1 MAEPSTVPTK
11 AWVVTAAGMTVNLC
25 LGILYAWSVW
35 KAGLIAPKNVDPG
48 AAMGEPN
55 LGWNYLSDAQATWA
69 YVICG
74 FTFALVMIPG
84 GRLQDRFGPRI
95 GATLGGL
102 FLGLGCVVAGLM
114 QNYLGLILGFGVLGG
129 IGMGLGYAA
138 ATPAAVKW
146 FGPHK
151 RGLIVGLV
159 VGGYGAAAVYI
170 SPLGETLVTQS
181 GLTSSFVALGI
192 LFAVVVVV
200 AGQFLIMPPAGYIA
214 PTIARASHR
223 PPIIGVDRSP
233 GDVLKT
239 WQFYALVGLFIGSA
253 QAGLL
258 VITNAKK
265 MLNETA
271 SAADGGATFF
281 VANAWLLASFG
292 GVVNALGRV
301 GTGFYSDAVG
311 RLNAYTINGLAA
323 AVCIAVLP
331 MVMAS
336 GSVPLLFLVV
346 GVVFWQYGGTL
357 ALMPSIVADYY
368 GSKNMGMNYGLVFL
382 GWGIA
387 FFVPQAGGYIKDLT
401 GSLNGAFYMS
411 AGLLATAVIACR
423 FVKRPV

>member
-1 MAEPSTVPTK
+1 MGSMAKVPAK
-11 AWVVTAAGMTVNLC
+11 AWLVTAAGMTVNLC

-35 KAGLIAPKNVDPG
+35 KAGLLAPEKVEPG
-48 AAMGEPN
+48 TAMGEPN
-55 LGWNYLSDAQATWA
+55 VGWNYLSDAEATWA
-69 YVICG
+69 YATCG
-74 FTFALVMIPG
+74 LTFAVVMIPG

-95 GATLGGL
+95 GATLAGL

-114 QNYLGLILGFGVLGG
+114 QSYLGLILGFGVLGG

-159 VGGYGAAAVYI
+159 VAGYGAAAVYI
-170 SPLGETLVTQS
+170 SPLGEALVTNS
-181 GLTSSFVALGI
+181 GLTASFVTLGI
-192 LFAVVVVV
+192 LFAVVVVI
-200 AGQFLIMPPAGYIA
+200 AGQFLIMPPTGYVATSI
-214 PTIARASHR
+214 PRAADR
-223 PPIIGVDRSP
+223 PAITGVDRSP
-233 GDVLKT
+233 NEVLST

-258 VITNAKK
+258 VITNAKGLQK
-265 MLNETA
+265 ETA
-271 SAADGGATFF
+271 GNAQGAAEFF
-281 VANAWLLASFG
+281 LRNAWLLASFG
-292 GVVNALGRV
+292 GIANALGRV

-311 RLNAYTINGLAA
+311 RMNAYTLNGLISAA
-323 AVCIAVLP
+323 CIATIPFV
-331 MVMAS
+331 VAS

-357 ALMPSIVADYY
+357 ALMPAITADYF
-368 GSKNMGMNYGLVFL
+368 GSKNLGMNYGLVFL

-401 GSLNGAFYMS
+401 HSMNGAFFLS
-411 AGLLATAVIACR
+411 AGLLVAAVIGCR
-423 FVKRPV
+423 FVRRPT